1 MTISKYNKLRE
12 LMSQNK
18 LDKVITLLMD
28 VASKNFL
35 NDVIIQSAQYNE
47 LKNLV
52 NQERISFE
60 QANLVRNK
68 IRYALLN
75 LIDKLE
81 HQQNAKKV

>member
-1 MTISKYNKLRE
+1 
-12 LMSQNK
+12 MSQNK